1 MLIREIC
8 EDRRLK
14 GLVRRTRLR
23 LEYGMRPVSK
33 VKETE
38 FKSLNDMWE
47 YMISQVGWT
56 EALSGD
62 EAMGKSRLFATFF
75 HSVRRG
81 RDTCG

>member
-14 GLVRRTRLR
+14 GLVWRTRLR
-23 LEYGMRPVSK
+23 LEYGMRPVIKGARS
-33 VKETE
+33 
-38 FKSLNDMWE
+38 KSLNDLWE

-62 EAMGKSRLFATFF
+62 EAMGESRLFATFF
-75 HSVRRG
+75 HSLRRG

>member
-1 MLIREIC
+1 M
-8 EDRRLK
+8 
-14 GLVRRTRLR
+14 
-23 LEYGMRPVSK
+23 SK

-47 YMISQVGWT
+47 YMIGQVGWT

-62 EAMGKSRLFATFF
+62 EAMGESRLFATFF
-75 HSVRRG
+75 HSVRWG

>member
-14 GLVRRTRLR
+14 GLVWRTRLR
-23 LEYGMRPVSK
+23 LEYGMRLVIKGARS
-33 VKETE
+33 
-38 FKSLNDMWE
+38 KSLNDLWE

-62 EAMGKSRLFATFF
+62 KAMGESRLFATFF
-75 HSVRRG
+75 DSERRG
-81 RDTCG
+81 PDICG